1 MAYRIITLIL
11 LLCSTSATAGLFDA
25 PGRSNFVPADQAFAF
40 DFQQQQHDVNLSWQI
55 KDGYY
60 LYRQQFT
67 FSAAG
72 ATIDEPAL
80 PAGEWHEDEFYGKS
94 EIFRQRLTV
103 PVTVKEADKEATL
116 TVTWQGCADAG
127 FCYPPETKVIPL
139 SAVRAASND
148 AQPTAAAPVSSLNH
162 RPAFNPP
169 LPVEPRPMEENAV
182 PQAPAMA
189 PPADVPARLPFTA
202 LWALLIGIGI
212 AFTPCVLPMYPLIS
226 GIVLGGKQRLST
238 ARALLLAFIY
248 VQGMALTYT
257 ALGLV
262 VAAAGLQF
270 QAALQ
275 HPYVLVGLSA
285 VFILLA
291 LSMFG
296 LFTLQLPSSLQTR
309 LMLLSNKRQGGSP
322 GGVFAMGAIAG
333 LICSPCTTA
342 PLSAI
347 LLYIAQSGNLWLGG
361 GTLYLYALGMGL
373 PLILVTVFGN
383 RLLPK
388 SGPWMSHVKTAFG
401 FVILALPVFLL
412 ERILGDQWGLRLWSM
427 LGVAF
432 FSWAFITSL
441 GATRPWMRL
450 VQIILLAA
458 ALEQQAHLVTS
469 RPLQDWMR
477 LVRDPLPPRWSARGL
492 CRTGRLAPRSAEQQA
507 HCFTRVSSVAE
518 LDQALAQAKGQP
530 VMLDL
535 YADWCVACKEFEKYT
550 FSSPDVQQA
559 LKGTVLLQVDVTK
572 NSPQDVAL
580 LKHLQVLGLPTIL
593 FFNAEGQE
601 QPERRVTGFM
611 DAAAFSAHLRDWQ
624 A

>member
-1 MAYRIITLIL
+1 MAQRILTLIL
-11 LLCSTSATAGLFDA
+11 LLCSTSTFAGLFDA
-25 PGRSNFVPADQAFAF
+25 PGRSQFVPADRAFVF
-40 DFQQQQHDVNLSWQI
+40 DFQQNQHDLNLTWQV

-60 LYRQQFT
+60 LYRKQISITPSQ
-67 FSAAG
+67 ADIA
-72 ATIDEPAL
+72 EMKL
-80 PAGEWHEDEFYGKS
+80 PPGVWHEDEFYGKS
-94 EIFRQRLTV
+94 EIYRKQLTI
-103 PVTVKEADKEATL
+103 PITVNQAKSGATL
-116 TVTWQGCADAG
+116 TITYQGCADAG
-127 FCYPPETKVIPL
+127 FCYPPETKTVPL
-139 SAVRAASND
+139 SEVSTGAAASPAPAPATTD
-148 AQPTAAAPVSSLNH
+148 PQEKPQPTA
-162 RPAFNPP
+162 
-169 LPVEPRPMEENAV
+169 
-182 PQAPAMA
+182 Q
-189 PPADVPARLPFTA
+189 LPFSA

-238 ARALLLAFIY
+238 GRALLLTFIY

-275 HPYVLVGLSA
+275 HPYVLIGLA
-285 VFILLA
+285 VIFTLLA

-309 LMLLSNKRQGGSP
+309 LTLMSNRQQGGAP
-322 GGVFAMGAIAG
+322 GSVFAMGAIAG

-347 LLYIAQSGNLWLGG
+347 LLYIAQSGNMWLGG

-373 PLILVTVFGN
+373 PLMLITVFGN

-388 SGPWMSHVKTAFG
+388 SGPWMEHVKTAFG

-412 ERILGDQWGLRLWSM
+412 ERIVGDEWGVRLWSL

-432 FSWAFITSL
+432 FGWAFITSL
-441 GATRPWMRL
+441 QAKHAWMRI
-450 VQIILLAA
+450 VQIVLLAA
-458 ALEQQAHLVTS
+458 ALVCV
-469 RPLQDWMR
+469 RPLQDWTF
-477 LVRDPLPPRWSARGL
+477 G
-492 CRTGRLAPRSAEQQA
+492 APHTQPQA
-507 HCFTRVSSVAE
+507 HLNFTPVASVDA
-518 LDQALAQAKGQP
+518 LNQALEQAKGRP

-550 FSSPDVQQA
+550 FSNPQVQQA
-559 LKGTVLLQVDVTK
+559 LGNTVLLQADVTA
-572 NSPQDVAL
+572 NNAQDVAL

-593 FFNAEGQE
+593 FFDAEGKE
-601 QPERRVTGFM
+601 HPEARVTGFM
-611 DAAAFSAHLRDWQ
+611 DAATFSAHLRDRQ
-624 A
+624 P

>member
-1 MAYRIITLIL
+1 MAQRILTLIL
-11 LLCSTSATAGLFDA
+11 LLCSTSTFAGLFDA
-25 PGRSNFVPADQAFAF
+25 PGRSQFVPADRAFVF
-40 DFQQQQHDVNLSWQI
+40 DFQQNQHALNLSWQV

-60 LYRQQFT
+60 LYRKQISITPSQ
-67 FSAAG
+67 ADIA
-72 ATIDEPAL
+72 EVKL
-80 PAGEWHEDEFYGKS
+80 PPGVWHEDEFYGKS
-94 EIFRQRLTV
+94 EIYRKQLTI
-103 PVTVKEADKEATL
+103 PVTVNQAKSGATL
-116 TVTWQGCADAG
+116 TVTYQGCADAG
-127 FCYPPETKVIPL
+127 FCYPPETKTVPL
-139 SAVRAASND
+139 SEVSANTRA
-148 AQPTAAAPVSSLNH
+148 TPV
-162 RPAFNPP
+162 P
-169 LPVEPRPMEENAV
+169 
-182 PQAPAMA
+182 
-189 PPADVPARLPFTA
+189 VPATDALQERPQPATQLPFSA

-238 ARALLLAFIY
+238 GRALLLTFIY

-275 HPYVLVGLSA
+275 HPYVLIGLA
-285 VFILLA
+285 VVFTLLA

-309 LMLLSNKRQGGSP
+309 LTLLSNRQQGGSP
-322 GGVFAMGAIAG
+322 GSVFAMGAIAG

-347 LLYIAQSGNLWLGG
+347 LLYIAQSGNMWLGG

-373 PLILVTVFGN
+373 PLMLITVFGN

-388 SGPWMSHVKTAFG
+388 SGPWMEHVKTAFG

-412 ERILGDQWGLRLWSM
+412 ERIIGDNWGVRLWSL

-441 GATRPWMRL
+441 QAKHAWMRI

-458 ALEQQAHLVTS
+458 ALVS
-469 RPLQDWMR
+469 VRPLQDWAFG
-477 LVRDPLPPRWSARGL
+477 VP
-492 CRTGRLAPRSAEQQA
+492 QA
-507 HCFTRVSSVAE
+507 QTQTHLNFTPVASVDA
-518 LDQALAQAKGQP
+518 LNQALAQAKGKP

-550 FSSPDVQQA
+550 FSNQQVQQA
-559 LKGTVLLQVDVTK
+559 LGDTVLLQADVTA
-572 NSPQDVAL
+572 NNAQDVAL

-593 FFNAEGQE
+593 FFDAEGKE
-601 QPERRVTGFM
+601 HPEARVTGFM
-611 DAAAFSAHLRDWQ
+611 DAATFSAHLRDRQ
-624 A
+624 P

>member
-1 MAYRIITLIL
+1 MAQRILTLIL
-11 LLCSTSATAGLFDA
+11 LFCSTSTFAGLFDA

-40 DFQQQQHDVNLSWQI
+40 DFQQNQHDLNLTWQV

-60 LYRQQFT
+60 LYRKQVSIT
-67 FSAAG
+67 
-72 ATIDEPAL
+72 PARAEIAEVTL
-80 PAGEWHEDEFYGKS
+80 PAGVWHEDEFYGKS
-94 EIFRQRLTV
+94 EIYRNTLTI
-103 PVTVKEADKEATL
+103 PVTISQAQSGATL
-116 TVTWQGCADAG
+116 TVTYQGCADAG
-127 FCYPPETKVIPL
+127 FCYPPESKTVPL
-139 SAVRAASND
+139 SEVTASAEPKPAA
-148 AQPTAAAPVSSLNH
+148 PTATQQPQ
-162 RPAFNPP
+162 P
-169 LPVEPRPMEENAV
+169 E
-182 PQAPAMA
+182 QAPAQ
-189 PPADVPARLPFTA
+189 LPFSA

-238 ARALLLAFIY
+238 GRALLLTFIY

-275 HPYVLVGLSA
+275 HPYVLIGLA
-285 VFILLA
+285 VVFTLLA

-309 LMLLSNKRQGGSP
+309 LTLMSNRQQGGSA
-322 GGVFAMGAIAG
+322 GGVFVMGAIAG

-373 PLILVTVFGN
+373 PLMLVTVFGN

-388 SGPWMSHVKTAFG
+388 SGPWMAQVKTAFG

-412 ERILGDQWGLRLWSM
+412 ERIIGDMWGLRLWSL

-432 FSWAFITSL
+432 FGWAFITSL
-441 GATRPWMRL
+441 QATRSWIRI

-458 ALEQQAHLVTS
+458 ALVS
-469 RPLQDWMR
+469 VRPLQDWAFGTT
-477 LVRDPLPPRWSARGL
+477 VTQA
-492 CRTGRLAPRSAEQQA
+492 QA
-507 HCFTRVSSVAE
+507 HLDFKPVASVEE
-518 LDQALAQAKGQP
+518 LKQALTEAKGKP

-550 FSSPDVQQA
+550 FSHPQVKQA
-559 LKGTVLLQVDVTK
+559 LGDTVLLQANVTA
-572 NSPQDVAL
+572 NNAQDVAL

-593 FFNAEGQE
+593 FFDAQGQE
-601 QPERRVTGFM
+601 HPQARVTGFM
-611 DAAAFSAHLRDWQ
+611 DAATFSAHLRDRQ
-624 A
+624 P

>member
-1 MAYRIITLIL
+1 MAQRILTLIL
-11 LLCSTSATAGLFDA
+11 LLCSTSTFAGLFDA
-25 PGRSNFVPADQAFAF
+25 PGRSQFVPADRAFVF
-40 DFQQQQHDVNLSWQI
+40 DFQQNQHDLNLTWQV

-60 LYRQQFT
+60 LYRKQISITPSQ
-67 FSAAG
+67 ADIAE
-72 ATIDEPAL
+72 IKL
-80 PAGEWHEDEFYGKS
+80 PPGVWHEDEFYGKS
-94 EIFRQRLTV
+94 EIYRKQLTI
-103 PVTVKEADKEATL
+103 PITVNQAKSGATL
-116 TVTWQGCADAG
+116 TITYQGCADAG
-127 FCYPPETKVIPL
+127 FCYPPETKTVPL
-139 SAVRAASND
+139 SEVSTGAAASPAPAPATTD
-148 AQPTAAAPVSSLNH
+148 PQEKPQPTA
-162 RPAFNPP
+162 
-169 LPVEPRPMEENAV
+169 
-182 PQAPAMA
+182 Q
-189 PPADVPARLPFTA
+189 LPFSA

-238 ARALLLAFIY
+238 GRALLLTFIY

-275 HPYVLVGLSA
+275 HPYVLIGLA
-285 VFILLA
+285 VIFTLLA

-309 LMLLSNKRQGGSP
+309 LTLMSNRQQGGAP
-322 GGVFAMGAIAG
+322 GSVFAMGAIAS

-347 LLYIAQSGNLWLGG
+347 LLYIAQSGNMWLGG

-373 PLILVTVFGN
+373 PLMLITVFGN

-388 SGPWMSHVKTAFG
+388 SGPWMEHVKTAFG

-412 ERILGDQWGLRLWSM
+412 ERIVGDEWGVRLWSL

-432 FSWAFITSL
+432 FGWAFITSL
-441 GATRPWMRL
+441 QAKHTWMRI
-450 VQIILLAA
+450 VQIVLLAA
-458 ALEQQAHLVTS
+458 ALVCV
-469 RPLQDWMR
+469 RPLQDW
-477 LVRDPLPPRWSARGL
+477 AFG
-492 CRTGRLAPRSAEQQA
+492 APHTQTQA
-507 HCFTRVSSVAE
+507 HLNFTPVASVDA
-518 LDQALAQAKGQP
+518 LNQALEQAKGRP

-550 FSSPDVQQA
+550 FSNPQVQQA
-559 LKGTVLLQVDVTK
+559 LGNTVLLQADVTA
-572 NSPQDVAL
+572 NNAQDVAL

-593 FFNAEGQE
+593 FFDAEGKE
-601 QPERRVTGFM
+601 HPEARVTGFM
-611 DAAAFSAHLRDWQ
+611 DAASFSAHLRDRQ
-624 A
+624 P

>member
-1 MAYRIITLIL
+1 MAQRILTLIL
-11 LLCSTSATAGLFDA
+11 LLCSTSTFAGLFDA
-25 PGRSNFVPADQAFAF
+25 PGRSQFVPADRAFVF
-40 DFQQQQHDVNLSWQI
+40 DFQQNQHDLNLTWQV

-60 LYRQQFT
+60 LYRKQISITPSQ
-67 FSAAG
+67 ADIA
-72 ATIDEPAL
+72 EVKL
-80 PAGEWHEDEFYGKS
+80 PPGVWHEDEFYGKS
-94 EIFRQRLTV
+94 EIYRKQLTV
-103 PVTVKEADKEATL
+103 PITVNQAKSGATL
-116 TVTWQGCADAG
+116 TVTYQGCADAG
-127 FCYPPETKVIPL
+127 FCYPPETKTVPL
-139 SAVRAASND
+139 SEVSSGSAAAPAPAPATAD
-148 AQPTAAAPVSSLNH
+148 PQEKPQPTA
-162 RPAFNPP
+162 
-169 LPVEPRPMEENAV
+169 
-182 PQAPAMA
+182 Q
-189 PPADVPARLPFTA
+189 LPFSA

-238 ARALLLAFIY
+238 GRALLLTFIY

-275 HPYVLVGLSA
+275 HPYVLIGLT
-285 VFILLA
+285 VIFTLLA

-309 LMLLSNKRQGGSP
+309 LTLMSNRQQGGSP
-322 GGVFAMGAIAG
+322 GSVFAMGAIAG

-347 LLYIAQSGNLWLGG
+347 LLYIAQSGNMWLGG

-373 PLILVTVFGN
+373 PLMLITVFGN

-388 SGPWMSHVKTAFG
+388 SGPWMEHVKTAFG

-412 ERILGDQWGLRLWSM
+412 ERIVGDEWGVRLWSL

-432 FSWAFITSL
+432 FGWAFITSL
-441 GATRPWMRL
+441 QAKHAWMRI
-450 VQIILLAA
+450 VQIVLLAA
-458 ALEQQAHLVTS
+458 ALVS
-469 RPLQDWMR
+469 VRPLQDW
-477 LVRDPLPPRWSARGL
+477 AFG
-492 CRTGRLAPRSAEQQA
+492 APHAQTQA
-507 HCFTRVSSVAE
+507 HLNFTPVASIDA
-518 LDQALAQAKGQP
+518 LNQALAQAKGRP

-550 FSSPDVQQA
+550 FSNPQVQQA
-559 LKGTVLLQVDVTK
+559 LGNTVLLQADVTA
-572 NSPQDVAL
+572 NNTQDVAL

-593 FFNAEGQE
+593 FFDAEGKE
-601 QPERRVTGFM
+601 HPEARVTGFM
-611 DAAAFSAHLRDWQ
+611 DAATFSAHLRDRQ
-624 A
+624 P

>member
-1 MAYRIITLIL
+1 MAQRILTLIL
-11 LLCSTSATAGLFDA
+11 LLCSTSTFAGLFDA
-25 PGRSNFVPADQAFAF
+25 PGRSQFVPADRAFVF
-40 DFQQQQHDVNLSWQI
+40 DFQQNQHDLNLTWQV

-60 LYRQQFT
+60 LYRKQISITPSQ
-67 FSAAG
+67 ADIAE
-72 ATIDEPAL
+72 IKL
-80 PAGEWHEDEFYGKS
+80 PPGVWHEDEFYGKS
-94 EIFRQRLTV
+94 EIYRKQLTI
-103 PVTVKEADKEATL
+103 PITVNQAKSGATL
-116 TVTWQGCADAG
+116 TITYQGCADAG
-127 FCYPPETKVIPL
+127 FCYPPETKTVPL
-139 SAVRAASND
+139 SEVSADIQAT
-148 AQPTAAAPVSSLNH
+148 PAPV
-162 RPAFNPP
+162 PAT
-169 LPVEPRPMEENAV
+169 VD
-182 PQAPAMA
+182 PQEKPQPAA
-189 PPADVPARLPFTA
+189 QLPFTA

-238 ARALLLAFIY
+238 GRALLLTFIY

-275 HPYVLVGLSA
+275 HPYVLIGLA
-285 VFILLA
+285 VIFTLLA

-309 LMLLSNKRQGGSP
+309 LTLMSNRQQGGAP
-322 GGVFAMGAIAG
+322 GSVFAMGAIAG

-347 LLYIAQSGNLWLGG
+347 LLYIAQSGNMWLGG

-373 PLILVTVFGN
+373 PLMLITVFGN

-388 SGPWMSHVKTAFG
+388 SGPWMEHVKTAFG

-412 ERILGDQWGLRLWSM
+412 ERIVGDEWGVRLWSL

-432 FSWAFITSL
+432 FGWAFITSL
-441 GATRPWMRL
+441 QAKHAWMRI
-450 VQIILLAA
+450 VQIALLAA
-458 ALEQQAHLVTS
+458 ALVCV
-469 RPLQDWMR
+469 RPLQDW
-477 LVRDPLPPRWSARGL
+477 AFG
-492 CRTGRLAPRSAEQQA
+492 APHTQPQA
-507 HCFTRVSSVAE
+507 HLNFTPVASVDA
-518 LDQALAQAKGQP
+518 LNQALEQAKGRP

-550 FSSPDVQQA
+550 FSNPQVQQA
-559 LKGTVLLQVDVTK
+559 LGNTVLLQADVTA
-572 NSPQDVAL
+572 NNAQDVAL

-593 FFNAEGQE
+593 FFDAEGKE
-601 QPERRVTGFM
+601 HPEARVTGFM
-611 DAAAFSAHLRDWQ
+611 DAATFSAHLRDRQ
-624 A
+624 P

>member
-1 MAYRIITLIL
+1 MAQRILTLIL
-11 LLCSTSATAGLFDA
+11 LLCSTSTFAGLFDA
-25 PGRSNFVPADQAFAF
+25 PGRSQFVPADRAFVF
-40 DFQQQQHDVNLSWQI
+40 DFQQNQHDLNLTWQV

-60 LYRQQFT
+60 LYRKQISITPSQ
-67 FSAAG
+67 ADIAE
-72 ATIDEPAL
+72 IKL
-80 PAGEWHEDEFYGKS
+80 PPGVWHEDEFYGKS
-94 EIFRQRLTV
+94 EIYRKQLTI
-103 PVTVKEADKEATL
+103 PITVNQAKSGATL
-116 TVTWQGCADAG
+116 TITYQGCADAG
-127 FCYPPETKVIPL
+127 FCYPPETKTVPL
-139 SAVRAASND
+139 SEVSAGS
-148 AQPTAAAPVSSLNH
+148 AAAP
-162 RPAFNPP
+162 
-169 LPVEPRPMEENAV
+169 
-182 PQAPAMA
+182 APA
-189 PPADVPARLPFTA
+189 PATADPQEKPQPTPQLPFSA

-238 ARALLLAFIY
+238 GRALLLTFIY

-275 HPYVLVGLSA
+275 HPYVLIGLA
-285 VFILLA
+285 VIFTLLA

-309 LMLLSNKRQGGSP
+309 LTLMSNRQQGGAP
-322 GGVFAMGAIAG
+322 GSVFAMGAIAG

-347 LLYIAQSGNLWLGG
+347 LLYIAQSGNMWLGG

-373 PLILVTVFGN
+373 PLMLITVFGN

-388 SGPWMSHVKTAFG
+388 SGPWMEHVKTAFG

-412 ERILGDQWGLRLWSM
+412 ERIVGDEWGVRLWSL

-432 FSWAFITSL
+432 FGWAFITSL
-441 GATRPWMRL
+441 QAKHAWMRI
-450 VQIILLAA
+450 VQIVLLAA
-458 ALEQQAHLVTS
+458 ALVCV
-469 RPLQDWMR
+469 RPLQDW
-477 LVRDPLPPRWSARGL
+477 AFG
-492 CRTGRLAPRSAEQQA
+492 APHTQPQA
-507 HCFTRVSSVAE
+507 HLNFTPVASVDA
-518 LDQALAQAKGQP
+518 LNQALEQAKGRP

-550 FSSPDVQQA
+550 FSNPQVQQA
-559 LKGTVLLQVDVTK
+559 LGNTVLLQADVTA
-572 NSPQDVAL
+572 NNAQDVAL

-593 FFNAEGQE
+593 FFDAEGKE
-601 QPERRVTGFM
+601 HPEARVTGFM
-611 DAAAFSAHLRDWQ
+611 DAATFSAHLRDRQ
-624 A
+624 P

>member
-1 MAYRIITLIL
+1 MAQRILTLIL
-11 LLCSTSATAGLFDA
+11 LLCSTSTFAGLFDA
-25 PGRSNFVPADQAFAF
+25 PGRSQFVPADRAFVF
-40 DFQQQQHDVNLSWQI
+40 DFQQNQHDLNLTWQV

-60 LYRQQFT
+60 LYRKQISITPSQ
-67 FSAAG
+67 ADIAKVK
-72 ATIDEPAL
+72 L
-80 PAGEWHEDEFYGKS
+80 PPSVWHEDEFYGKS
-94 EIFRQRLTV
+94 EIYRKQLTV
-103 PVTVKEADKEATL
+103 PITVNQAKSGATL
-116 TVTWQGCADAG
+116 TVTYQGCADAG
-127 FCYPPETKVIPL
+127 FCYPPETKTVPL
-139 SAVRAASND
+139 SEVSSGSAAAPTPAPATAD
-148 AQPTAAAPVSSLNH
+148 PQEKPQPTA
-162 RPAFNPP
+162 
-169 LPVEPRPMEENAV
+169 
-182 PQAPAMA
+182 Q
-189 PPADVPARLPFTA
+189 LPFSA

-238 ARALLLAFIY
+238 GRALLLTFIY

-275 HPYVLVGLSA
+275 HPYVLIGLA
-285 VFILLA
+285 VIFTLLA

-309 LMLLSNKRQGGSP
+309 LTLMSNRQQGGSP
-322 GGVFAMGAIAG
+322 GSVFAMGAIAG

-347 LLYIAQSGNLWLGG
+347 LLYIAQSGNMWLGG

-373 PLILVTVFGN
+373 PLMLITVFGN

-388 SGPWMSHVKTAFG
+388 SGPWMEHVKTAFG

-412 ERILGDQWGLRLWSM
+412 ERIVGDEWSVRLWSL

-432 FSWAFITSL
+432 FGWAFITSL
-441 GATRPWMRL
+441 QAKHAWMRI
-450 VQIILLAA
+450 VQIVLLAA
-458 ALEQQAHLVTS
+458 ALVS
-469 RPLQDWMR
+469 VRPLQDW
-477 LVRDPLPPRWSARGL
+477 AFG
-492 CRTGRLAPRSAEQQA
+492 APYAQTQA
-507 HCFTRVSSVAE
+507 HLNFTPVASIDA
-518 LDQALAQAKGQP
+518 LNQALAQAKGRP

-550 FSSPDVQQA
+550 FSNPQVQQA
-559 LKGTVLLQVDVTK
+559 LGNTVLLQADVTA
-572 NSPQDVAL
+572 NNAQDVAL

-593 FFNAEGQE
+593 FFDAEGKE
-601 QPERRVTGFM
+601 HPEARVTGFM
-611 DAAAFSAHLRDWQ
+611 DAATFSAHLRDRQ
-624 A
+624 P

>member
-1 MAYRIITLIL
+1 MAQRILTLIL
-11 LLCSTSATAGLFDA
+11 LLCSTSTFAGLFDA
-25 PGRSNFVPADQAFAF
+25 PGRSQFVPADRAFVF
-40 DFQQQQHDVNLSWQI
+40 DFQQNQHDLNLSWQV

-60 LYRQQFT
+60 LYRKQISITPSQ
-67 FSAAG
+67 ADIA
-72 ATIDEPAL
+72 EVKL
-80 PAGEWHEDEFYGKS
+80 PPGVWHEDEFYGKS
-94 EIFRQRLTV
+94 EIYRKQLTI
-103 PVTVKEADKEATL
+103 PVTVNQAKSGATL
-116 TVTWQGCADAG
+116 TVTYQGCADAG
-127 FCYPPETKVIPL
+127 FCYPPETKTVPL
-139 SAVRAASND
+139 SEVSANTRA
-148 AQPTAAAPVSSLNH
+148 TPV
-162 RPAFNPP
+162 P
-169 LPVEPRPMEENAV
+169 
-182 PQAPAMA
+182 
-189 PPADVPARLPFTA
+189 VPATDALQERPQPATQLPFSA

-238 ARALLLAFIY
+238 GRALLLTFIY

-275 HPYVLVGLSA
+275 HPYVLIGLA
-285 VFILLA
+285 VVFTLLA

-309 LMLLSNKRQGGSP
+309 LTLMSNRQQGGSP
-322 GGVFAMGAIAG
+322 GSVFAMGAIAG

-347 LLYIAQSGNLWLGG
+347 LLYIAQSGNMWLGG

-373 PLILVTVFGN
+373 PLMLITVFGN

-388 SGPWMSHVKTAFG
+388 SGPWMEHVKTAFG

-412 ERILGDQWGLRLWSM
+412 ERIIGDDWGVRLWSL

-441 GATRPWMRL
+441 QAKHAWMRI

-458 ALEQQAHLVTS
+458 ALVS
-469 RPLQDWMR
+469 VRPLQDWAFGVPHAQTQTH
-477 LVRDPLPPRWSARGL
+477 LN
-492 CRTGRLAPRSAEQQA
+492 
-507 HCFTRVSSVAE
+507 FTPVASVDA
-518 LDQALAQAKGQP
+518 LNQALAQAKGKP

-550 FSSPDVQQA
+550 FSNQQVQQA
-559 LKGTVLLQVDVTK
+559 LGDTVLLQADVTA
-572 NSPQDVAL
+572 NNAQDVAL

-593 FFNAEGQE
+593 FFDAEGKE
-601 QPERRVTGFM
+601 HPEARVTGFM
-611 DAAAFSAHLRDWQ
+611 DAATFSAHLRDRQ
-624 A
+624 P

>member
-1 MAYRIITLIL
+1 MAQRILTLIL
-11 LLCSTSATAGLFDA
+11 LLCSTSTFAGLFDA
-25 PGRSNFVPADQAFAF
+25 PGRSQFVPADRAFVF
-40 DFQQQQHDVNLSWQI
+40 DFQQNQHDLNLTWQV

-60 LYRQQFT
+60 LYRKQISITPSQ
-67 FSAAG
+67 ADIAE
-72 ATIDEPAL
+72 IKL
-80 PAGEWHEDEFYGKS
+80 PPGVWHEDAFYGKS
-94 EIFRQRLTV
+94 EIYRKQLTI
-103 PVTVKEADKEATL
+103 PITVNQAKSGATL
-116 TVTWQGCADAG
+116 TITYQGCADAG
-127 FCYPPETKVIPL
+127 FCYPPETKTVPL
-139 SAVRAASND
+139 SEVSTGAAASPAPAPATTD
-148 AQPTAAAPVSSLNH
+148 PQEKPQPTA
-162 RPAFNPP
+162 
-169 LPVEPRPMEENAV
+169 
-182 PQAPAMA
+182 Q
-189 PPADVPARLPFTA
+189 LPFSA

-238 ARALLLAFIY
+238 GRALLLTFIY

-275 HPYVLVGLSA
+275 HPYVLIGLA
-285 VFILLA
+285 VIFTLLA

-309 LMLLSNKRQGGSP
+309 LTLMSNRQQGGAP
-322 GGVFAMGAIAG
+322 GSVFAMGAIAG

-347 LLYIAQSGNLWLGG
+347 LLYIAQSGNMWLGG

-373 PLILVTVFGN
+373 PLMLITVFGN

-388 SGPWMSHVKTAFG
+388 SGPWMEHVKTAFG

-412 ERILGDQWGLRLWSM
+412 ERIVGDEWGVRLWSL

-432 FSWAFITSL
+432 FGWAFITSL
-441 GATRPWMRL
+441 QAKHAWMRI
-450 VQIILLAA
+450 VQIVLLAA
-458 ALEQQAHLVTS
+458 ALVCV
-469 RPLQDWMR
+469 RPLQDW
-477 LVRDPLPPRWSARGL
+477 AFG
-492 CRTGRLAPRSAEQQA
+492 APHTQTQA
-507 HCFTRVSSVAE
+507 HLNFTPVASVDA
-518 LDQALAQAKGQP
+518 LNQALEQAKGRP

-550 FSSPDVQQA
+550 FSNPQVQQA
-559 LKGTVLLQVDVTK
+559 LGNTVLLQADVTA
-572 NSPQDVAL
+572 NNAQDVAL

-593 FFNAEGQE
+593 FFDAEGKE
-601 QPERRVTGFM
+601 HPEARVTGFM
-611 DAAAFSAHLRDWQ
+611 DAATFSAHLRDRQ
-624 A
+624 P

>member
-1 MAYRIITLIL
+1 MAQRILTLIL
-11 LLCSTSATAGLFDA
+11 LLCSTSTFAGLFDA
-25 PGRSNFVPADQAFAF
+25 PGRSQFVPADRAFVF
-40 DFQQQQHDVNLSWQI
+40 DFQQNQHDLNLTWQV

-60 LYRQQFT
+60 LYRKQISITPSQ
-67 FSAAG
+67 ADIAE
-72 ATIDEPAL
+72 IKL
-80 PAGEWHEDEFYGKS
+80 PPGVWHEDEFYGKS
-94 EIFRQRLTV
+94 EIYRKQLTI
-103 PVTVKEADKEATL
+103 PITVNQAKSGATL
-116 TVTWQGCADAG
+116 TITYQGCADAG
-127 FCYPPETKVIPL
+127 FCYPPETKTVPL
-139 SAVRAASND
+139 SEVSADIQAT
-148 AQPTAAAPVSSLNH
+148 PAPV
-162 RPAFNPP
+162 PAT
-169 LPVEPRPMEENAV
+169 VD
-182 PQAPAMA
+182 PQEKPQPAA
-189 PPADVPARLPFTA
+189 QLPFSA

-238 ARALLLAFIY
+238 GRALLLTFIY

-275 HPYVLVGLSA
+275 HPYVLIGLA
-285 VFILLA
+285 VIFTLLA

-309 LMLLSNKRQGGSP
+309 LTLMSNRQQGGAP
-322 GGVFAMGAIAG
+322 GSVFAMGAIAG

-347 LLYIAQSGNLWLGG
+347 LLYIAQSGNMWLGG

-373 PLILVTVFGN
+373 PLMLITVFGN

-388 SGPWMSHVKTAFG
+388 SGPWMEHVKTAFG

-412 ERILGDQWGLRLWSM
+412 ERIVGDEWSVRLWSL

-432 FSWAFITSL
+432 FGWAFITSL
-441 GATRPWMRL
+441 QAKHAWMRI
-450 VQIILLAA
+450 VQIVLLAA
-458 ALEQQAHLVTS
+458 ALVCV
-469 RPLQDWMR
+469 RPLQDW
-477 LVRDPLPPRWSARGL
+477 AFG
-492 CRTGRLAPRSAEQQA
+492 APHTQTQA
-507 HCFTRVSSVAE
+507 HLNFTPVASVDA
-518 LDQALAQAKGQP
+518 LNQALEQAKGRP

-550 FSSPDVQQA
+550 FSNPQVQQA
-559 LKGTVLLQVDVTK
+559 LGNTVLLQADVTA
-572 NSPQDVAL
+572 NNAQDVAL

-593 FFNAEGQE
+593 FFDAEGKE
-601 QPERRVTGFM
+601 HSEARVTGFM
-611 DAAAFSAHLRDWQ
+611 DAASFSAHLRDRQ
-624 A
+624 P

>member
-1 MAYRIITLIL
+1 MAQRILTLIL
-11 LLCSTSATAGLFDA
+11 LFCSTSTFAGLFDA

-40 DFQQQQHDVNLSWQI
+40 DFQQNQHDLNLTWQV

-60 LYRQQFT
+60 LYRKQISIT
-67 FSAAG
+67 
-72 ATIDEPAL
+72 PARAEIAEVTL
-80 PAGEWHEDEFYGKS
+80 PAGVWHEDEFYGKS
-94 EIFRQRLTV
+94 EIYRNTLTI
-103 PVTVKEADKEATL
+103 PVTVNQAQSGATL
-116 TVTWQGCADAG
+116 TVTYQGCADAG
-127 FCYPPETKVIPL
+127 FCYPPESKTVPL
-139 SAVRAASND
+139 SEVTASAKPKPVAPAAIQ
-148 AQPTAAAPVSSLNH
+148 QPPQ
-162 RPAFNPP
+162 P
-169 LPVEPRPMEENAV
+169 E
-182 PQAPAMA
+182 QAPAQ
-189 PPADVPARLPFTA
+189 LPFSA

-238 ARALLLAFIY
+238 GRALLLTFIY

-275 HPYVLVGLSA
+275 HPYVLIGLA
-285 VFILLA
+285 VVFTLLA

-309 LMLLSNKRQGGSP
+309 LTLMSNRQQGGSA
-322 GGVFAMGAIAG
+322 GGVFVMGAIAG

-373 PLILVTVFGN
+373 PLMLVTVFGN

-388 SGPWMSHVKTAFG
+388 NGPWMAQVKTAFG

-412 ERILGDQWGLRLWSM
+412 ERIIGDTWGLRLWSL

-432 FSWAFITSL
+432 FGWAFITSL
-441 GATRPWMRL
+441 QATRSWMRI

-458 ALEQQAHLVTS
+458 ALVS
-469 RPLQDWMR
+469 VRPLQDWAFGTT
-477 LVRDPLPPRWSARGL
+477 V
-492 CRTGRLAPRSAEQQA
+492 TQIQA
-507 HCFTRVSSVAE
+507 HLDFKPVASVEE
-518 LDQALAQAKGQP
+518 LKQALAEAKGKP

-550 FSSPDVQQA
+550 FSHPQVKQA
-559 LKGTVLLQVDVTK
+559 LGDTVLLQANVTA
-572 NSPQDVAL
+572 NNAQDVAL

-593 FFNAEGQE
+593 FFDTQGQE
-601 QPERRVTGFM
+601 HPQARVTGFM
-611 DAAAFSAHLRDWQ
+611 DAATFSAHLRDRQ
-624 A
+624 P

>member
-1 MAYRIITLIL
+1 MAQRILTLIL
-11 LLCSTSATAGLFDA
+11 LLCSTSTFAGLFDA
-25 PGRSNFVPADQAFAF
+25 PGRSQFVPADRAFVF
-40 DFQQQQHDVNLSWQI
+40 DFQQNQHDLNLTWQV

-60 LYRQQFT
+60 LYRKQISITPSQ
-67 FSAAG
+67 ADIA
-72 ATIDEPAL
+72 EVKL
-80 PAGEWHEDEFYGKS
+80 PPGVWHEDEFYGKS
-94 EIFRQRLTV
+94 EIYRKQLTV
-103 PVTVKEADKEATL
+103 PITVNQAKSGATL
-116 TVTWQGCADAG
+116 TVTYQGCADAG
-127 FCYPPETKVIPL
+127 FCYPPETKTVPL
-139 SAVRAASND
+139 SEVSSGSAAAPAPAPATAD
-148 AQPTAAAPVSSLNH
+148 PQEKPQPTA
-162 RPAFNPP
+162 
-169 LPVEPRPMEENAV
+169 
-182 PQAPAMA
+182 Q
-189 PPADVPARLPFTA
+189 LPFSA

-238 ARALLLAFIY
+238 GRALLLTFIY

-275 HPYVLVGLSA
+275 HPYVLIGLA
-285 VFILLA
+285 VIFTLLA

-309 LMLLSNKRQGGSP
+309 LTLMSNRQQGGSP
-322 GGVFAMGAIAG
+322 GSVFAMGAIAG

-347 LLYIAQSGNLWLGG
+347 LLYIAQSGNMWLGG

-373 PLILVTVFGN
+373 PLMLITVFGN

-388 SGPWMSHVKTAFG
+388 SGPWMEHVKTAFG

-412 ERILGDQWGLRLWSM
+412 ERIVGDEWGVRLWSL

-432 FSWAFITSL
+432 FGWAFITSL
-441 GATRPWMRL
+441 QAKHAWMRI

-458 ALEQQAHLVTS
+458 ALVS
-469 RPLQDWMR
+469 VRPLQDW
-477 LVRDPLPPRWSARGL
+477 AFG
-492 CRTGRLAPRSAEQQA
+492 APHAQTQA
-507 HCFTRVSSVAE
+507 HLNFTPVASVDA
-518 LDQALAQAKGQP
+518 LNQALAQAKGRP

-550 FSSPDVQQA
+550 FSNPQVQQA
-559 LKGTVLLQVDVTK
+559 LGNTVLLQADVTA
-572 NSPQDVAL
+572 NNAQDVAL

-593 FFNAEGQE
+593 FFDAEGKE
-601 QPERRVTGFM
+601 HPEARVTGFM
-611 DAAAFSAHLRDWQ
+611 DAATFSAHLRDRQ
-624 A
+624 P

>member
-1 MAYRIITLIL
+1 MAQRILTLIL
-11 LLCSTSATAGLFDA
+11 LLCSTSTFAGLFDA
-25 PGRSNFVPADQAFAF
+25 PGRSQFVPADRAFVF
-40 DFQQQQHDVNLSWQI
+40 DFQQNQHDLNLTWQV

-60 LYRQQFT
+60 LYRKQISITPSQ
-67 FSAAG
+67 ADIA
-72 ATIDEPAL
+72 EVKL
-80 PAGEWHEDEFYGKS
+80 PPGVWHEDEFYGKS
-94 EIFRQRLTV
+94 EIYRKQLTI
-103 PVTVKEADKEATL
+103 PVTVNQAKSGATL
-116 TVTWQGCADAG
+116 TVTYQGCADAG
-127 FCYPPETKVIPL
+127 FCYPPETKTVPL
-139 SAVRAASND
+139 SEVSANTRAT
-148 AQPTAAAPVSSLNH
+148 PAPVPATDTLQE
-162 RPAFNPP
+162 RP
-169 LPVEPRPMEENAV
+169 
-182 PQAPAMA
+182 QPATQ
-189 PPADVPARLPFTA
+189 LPFSA

-238 ARALLLAFIY
+238 GRALLLTFIY

-275 HPYVLVGLSA
+275 HPYVLIGLA
-285 VFILLA
+285 VVFTLLA

-309 LMLLSNKRQGGSP
+309 LTLLSNRQQGGSP
-322 GGVFAMGAIAG
+322 GSVFAMGAIAG

-347 LLYIAQSGNLWLGG
+347 LLYIAQSGNMWLGG

-373 PLILVTVFGN
+373 PLMLITVFGN

-388 SGPWMSHVKTAFG
+388 SGPWMEHVKTAFG

-412 ERILGDQWGLRLWSM
+412 ERIIGDDWGVRLWSL

-441 GATRPWMRL
+441 QAKHAWMRIG
-450 VQIILLAA
+450 QIILLAA
-458 ALEQQAHLVTS
+458 ALVTV
-469 RPLQDWMR
+469 RPLQDWAFGVPHAQTQTH
-477 LVRDPLPPRWSARGL
+477 LN
-492 CRTGRLAPRSAEQQA
+492 
-507 HCFTRVSSVAE
+507 FTPVASVDA
-518 LDQALAQAKGQP
+518 LNQALAQAKGKP

-550 FSSPDVQQA
+550 FSNQQVQQA
-559 LKGTVLLQVDVTK
+559 LGDTVLLQADVTA
-572 NSPQDVAL
+572 NNAQDVAL

-593 FFNAEGQE
+593 FFDAEGKE
-601 QPERRVTGFM
+601 HPEARVTGFM
-611 DAAAFSAHLRDWQ
+611 DAATFSAHLRDRQ
-624 A
+624 P

>member
-1 MAYRIITLIL
+1 MAQRILTLIL
-11 LLCSTSATAGLFDA
+11 LLCSTSTFAGLFDT

-40 DFQQQQHDVNLSWQI
+40 DFQQNQHDLNLTWQV

-60 LYRQQFT
+60 LYRKQISIT
-67 FSAAG
+67 
-72 ATIDEPAL
+72 PAQAEIAEVTL
-80 PAGEWHEDEFYGKS
+80 PAGVWHEDEFYGKS
-94 EIFRQRLTV
+94 EIYRNTLTI
-103 PVTVKEADKEATL
+103 PVTINQAQSGATL
-116 TVTWQGCADAG
+116 TVTYQGCADAG
-127 FCYPPETKVIPL
+127 FCYPPESKTVPL
-139 SAVRAASND
+139 SEVTVSAKPKTAA
-148 AQPTAAAPVSSLNH
+148 PTATQQ
-162 RPAFNPP
+162 
-169 LPVEPRPMEENAV
+169 
-182 PQAPAMA
+182 PQPEQ
-189 PPADVPARLPFTA
+189 VPAQLPFSA

-226 GIVLGGKQRLST
+226 GIVLGGKQRLSSG
-238 ARALLLAFIY
+238 RALLLTFIY

-275 HPYVLVGLSA
+275 HPYVLIGLA
-285 VFILLA
+285 VVFTLLA

-309 LMLLSNKRQGGSP
+309 LTLMSNRQQGGSA
-322 GGVFAMGAIAG
+322 GGVFVMGAIAG

-373 PLILVTVFGN
+373 PLMLVTVFGN

-388 SGPWMSHVKTAFG
+388 SGPWMAQVKTAFG

-412 ERILGDQWGLRLWSM
+412 ERIIGDTWSLRLWSL
-427 LGVAF
+427 LGVTF
-432 FSWAFITSL
+432 FGWAFITSL
-441 GATRPWMRL
+441 QATRGWMRI

-458 ALEQQAHLVTS
+458 ALVS
-469 RPLQDWMR
+469 VRPLQDWAFGTTVTQSQTH
-477 LVRDPLPPRWSARGL
+477 LDFKQVA
-492 CRTGRLAPRSAEQQA
+492 
-507 HCFTRVSSVAE
+507 SVEE
-518 LDQALAQAKGQP
+518 LNQALAEAKGKP

-550 FSSPDVQQA
+550 FSHPQVKQTLDD
-559 LKGTVLLQVDVTK
+559 TILLQANVTA
-572 NSPQDVAL
+572 NNAQDVAL

-593 FFNAEGQE
+593 FFDAQGQE
-601 QPERRVTGFM
+601 HPQARVTGFM
-611 DAAAFSAHLRDWQ
+611 DAATFSAHLRDRQ
-624 A
+624 P

>member
-1 MAYRIITLIL
+1 MAQRILTLIL
-11 LLCSTSATAGLFDA
+11 LLCSTSTFAGLFDA
-25 PGRSNFVPADQAFAF
+25 PGRSQFVPADRAFVF
-40 DFQQQQHDVNLSWQI
+40 DFQQNQHDLNLTWQV

-60 LYRQQFT
+60 LYRKQISITPSQ
-67 FSAAG
+67 ADIAE
-72 ATIDEPAL
+72 IKL
-80 PAGEWHEDEFYGKS
+80 PPGVWHEDEFYGKS
-94 EIFRQRLTV
+94 EIYRKQLTV
-103 PVTVKEADKEATL
+103 PITVNQAKSGATL
-116 TVTWQGCADAG
+116 TITYQGCADAG
-127 FCYPPETKVIPL
+127 FCYPPETKTVPL
-139 SAVRAASND
+139 SEVSADIQATPAPVPATVD
-148 AQPTAAAPVSSLNH
+148 PQEKPQPTA
-162 RPAFNPP
+162 
-169 LPVEPRPMEENAV
+169 
-182 PQAPAMA
+182 Q
-189 PPADVPARLPFTA
+189 LPFSA

-238 ARALLLAFIY
+238 GRALLLTFIY

-275 HPYVLVGLSA
+275 HPYVLIGLA
-285 VFILLA
+285 VIFTLLA

-309 LMLLSNKRQGGSP
+309 LTLMSNRQQGGAP
-322 GGVFAMGAIAG
+322 GSVFAMGAIAG

-347 LLYIAQSGNLWLGG
+347 LLYIAQSGNMWLGG

-373 PLILVTVFGN
+373 PLMLITVFGN

-388 SGPWMSHVKTAFG
+388 SGPWMEHVKTAFG

-412 ERILGDQWGLRLWSM
+412 ERIVGDEWGVRLWSL

-432 FSWAFITSL
+432 FGWAFITSL
-441 GATRPWMRL
+441 QAKHAWMRI
-450 VQIILLAA
+450 VQIVLLAA
-458 ALEQQAHLVTS
+458 ALVS
-469 RPLQDWMR
+469 VRPLQDW
-477 LVRDPLPPRWSARGL
+477 AFG
-492 CRTGRLAPRSAEQQA
+492 APHAQTQA
-507 HCFTRVSSVAE
+507 HLNFTPVASVDA
-518 LDQALAQAKGQP
+518 LNQALAQAKGRP

-550 FSSPDVQQA
+550 FSNPQVQQA
-559 LKGTVLLQVDVTK
+559 LGNTVLLQADVTA
-572 NSPQDVAL
+572 NNAQDVAL

-593 FFNAEGQE
+593 FFDAEGKE
-601 QPERRVTGFM
+601 HPEARVTGFM
-611 DAAAFSAHLRDWQ
+611 DAATFSAHLRDRQ
-624 A
+624 P

>member
-1 MAYRIITLIL
+1 MAQRILTLIL
-11 LLCSTSATAGLFDA
+11 LLCSTSTFAGLFDA
-25 PGRSNFVPADQAFAF
+25 PGRSQFVPADQAFVF
-40 DFQQQQHDVNLSWQI
+40 DFQQNQHDLNLSWQV

-60 LYRQQFT
+60 LYRKQISIIPSQADT
-67 FSAAG
+67 
-72 ATIDEPAL
+72 TEVKL
-80 PAGEWHEDEFYGKS
+80 PPGVWHEDEFYGKS
-94 EIFRQRLTV
+94 EIYRKQLNV
-103 PVTVKEADKEATL
+103 PVTVKQAAAGATL
-116 TVTWQGCADAG
+116 TVTYQGCADAG
-127 FCYPPETKVIPL
+127 FCYPPETKTVPL
-139 SAVRAASND
+139 SEISADTRTTPAPAPAPVAQEEKP
-148 AQPTAAAPVSSLNH
+148 QPTA
-162 RPAFNPP
+162 
-169 LPVEPRPMEENAV
+169 
-182 PQAPAMA
+182 Q
-189 PPADVPARLPFTA
+189 LPFSA

-238 ARALLLAFIY
+238 GRALLLTFIY

-275 HPYVLVGLSA
+275 HPYVLVGLA
-285 VFILLA
+285 IAFTLLA

-309 LMLLSNKRQGGSP
+309 LTLMSNRQQGGSP
-322 GGVFAMGAIAG
+322 GSVFTMGAIAG

-347 LLYIAQSGNLWLGG
+347 LLYIAQSGNMWLGG

-373 PLILVTVFGN
+373 PLMLITVFGN

-388 SGPWMSHVKTAFG
+388 SGPWMEHVKTAFG

-412 ERILGDQWGLRLWSM
+412 ERIIGDEWGIRLWSL

-441 GATRPWMRL
+441 QAKRPWMRL
-450 VQIILLAA
+450 VQIALLAA
-458 ALEQQAHLVTS
+458 ALVS
-469 RPLQDWMR
+469 VRPLQDWAYGT
-477 LVRDPLPPRWSARGL
+477 PHAQ
-492 CRTGRLAPRSAEQQA
+492 TQA
-507 HCFTRVSSVAE
+507 HLNFKPIATVDA
-518 LDQALAQAKGQP
+518 LNQALAEAKGKP

-550 FSSPDVQQA
+550 FSDPLVQQA
-559 LKGTVLLQVDVTK
+559 LSNTVLLQADVTA
-572 NSPQDVAL
+572 NNAQDVAL

-593 FFNAEGQE
+593 FFDAQGKE
-601 QPERRVTGFM
+601 QPNARVTGFM
-611 DAAAFSAHLRDWQ
+611 DAATFSAHLHDRQ
-624 A
+624 P